1 MPPKMK
7 KLFCKLGGGGG
18 GEQFVLRIMGNVNKA
33 G

>member
-18 GEQFVLRIMGNVNKA
+18 EQDVLRIMGNVNKA